1 MIILRNKHHG
11 EFMRVC
17 MEYLRPLLGIKNTVK
32 FSIKIPH
39 ITSTLNR
46 LLSDRLLCWRE
57 PISASYTFL
66 GLLQYID
73 LAKPKSGTRIF
84 FSCTSQENPFQRV
97 IHFQVYYMRDAQ
109 GGSPFPNTR
118 SEEWKMQAETSGWAQ
133 IQGRIQAHIL
143 QFHFNSLPIQSS
155 PWNRRWAAVCF
166 QNPHTFTATNETSLV
181 TLPPLQTERLLSTLY
196 KLLWSLSPTWLDYLW
211 STTKVH
217 GERRISQVCRYFCWV
232 SEKRKLLTCNVN
244 LYVCE

>member
-11 EFMRVC
+11 EFLRVC

-66 GLLQYID
+66 GLLQFID
-73 LAKPKSGTRIF
+73 LAKPKSGARIF
-84 FSCTSQENPFQRV
+84 FFP
-97 IHFQVYYMRDAQ
+97 HFSREPISVSYTFLGLLHKR
-109 GGSPFPNTR
+109 SPRRNTR
-118 SEEWKMQAETSGWAQ
+118 SEEWKMQAETTGWAQ
-133 IQGRIQAHIL
+133 IQGRVQAHIL

-181 TLPPLQTERLLSTLY
+181 TLPPLQTEWLSSTLY
-196 KLLWSLSPTWLDYLW
+196 KFLWSLSPLWLDYLW
-211 STTKVH
+211 STTKVL
-217 GERRISQVCRYFCWV
+217 GERRISQVCR
-232 SEKRKLLTCNVN
+232 
-244 LYVCE
+244 

>member
-11 EFMRVC
+11 ELMRVC

-66 GLLQYID
+66 GLLQFID
-73 LAKPKSGTRIF
+73 LAKPKSGARIF
-84 FSCTSQENPFQRV
+84 FFP
-97 IHFQVYYMRDAQ
+97 HFSREPISVSYTFLGLLHKR
-109 GGSPFPNTR
+109 SPRRNTR
-118 SEEWKMQAETSGWAQ
+118 SEEWKMQAETTGWAQ
-133 IQGRIQAHIL
+133 IQGRVQAHIL

-166 QNPHTFTATNETSLV
+166 QNPYTFTATNETSLV

-196 KLLWSLSPTWLDYLW
+196 KLLWNLSPLWLNYLW
-211 STTKVH
+211 STTKVL
-217 GERRISQVCRYFCWV
+217 GERRISQVCR
-232 SEKRKLLTCNVN
+232 
-244 LYVCE
+244 

>member
-1 MIILRNKHHG
+1 
-11 EFMRVC
+11 MRVC
-17 MEYLRPLLGIKNTVK
+17 MEYWRPLLGIKNTVK
-32 FSIKIPH
+32 FSIKN
-39 ITSTLNR
+39 TSHYFYTESLVVWPLTMLKR
-46 LLSDRLLCWRE
+46 THFSELY
-57 PISASYTFL
+57 ISRFTTI
-66 GLLQYID
+66 YID

-166 QNPHTFTATNETSLV
+166 QNPYTFTATNETSLV

-217 GERRISQVCRYFCWV
+217 GERRISQVCRYFCWL

>member
-66 GLLQYID
+66 GLLQFID
-73 LAKPKSGTRIF
+73 LAKPKSGARIF
-84 FSCTSQENPFQRV
+84 FFP
-97 IHFQVYYMRDAQ
+97 HFSREPISVSYTFLGLLHKR
-109 GGSPFPNTR
+109 SPRRNTR
-118 SEEWKMQAETSGWAQ
+118 SEEWKMQAETTGWAQ
-133 IQGRIQAHIL
+133 IQGRVQAHIL

-166 QNPHTFTATNETSLV
+166 QNPSTFTATNETSLV

-211 STTKVH
+211 STTKVL
-217 GERRISQVCRYFCWV
+217 GERRISQVCRYFCWL